1 MNKIIKAHLALIGA
15 NVIFGLNFIIAK
27 GIMPQYLDP
36 RSIILLR
43 VTVAVIFFWLFHRAF
58 VKEKVEKRDLVK
70 LAVCGLFGIAINQIF
85 FFEGLNLTTPIN
97 SSIII
102 TSIPILVLIFSN
114 LLLKQNI
121 TLYKIIGIA
130 CGTTGALVIILLQGS
145 ISFKSDTF
153 TGNLFI
159 IINSISY
166 ALYMVLLKP
175 LLLKYKAI
183 TVIKWAFSFGLIF
196 IIPFCIEP
204 ALSAD
209 WQSIP
214 VNIWLSISFVVI
226 GTTIFTYLLNIYS
239 LKYVNPIVTGSYIYL
254 QPFIATVVALSLGKD
269 TLTIQEVI
277 SAILIFSG
285 VYFISIRKK
294 KDIRY

>member
-1 MNKIIKAHLALIGA
+1 LNKIIKAHLALIGA

>member
-1 MNKIIKAHLALIGA
+1 LALIGA
-15 NVIFGLNFIIAK
+15 NVIFGLNYIIAK
-27 GIMPQYLDP
+27 GIMPHYLDP

-43 VTVAVIFFWLFHRAF
+43 VTIAVIFFWLFHRAF
-58 VKEKVEKRDLVK
+58 VKEKVEKRDLIK
-70 LAVCGLFGIAINQIF
+70 LSVCGLFGIAINQIF
-85 FFEGLNLTTPIN
+85 FFEGLNLSTPIN
-97 SSIII
+97 SSIIV
-102 TSIPILVLIFSN
+102 TSIPILVLIFSY
-114 LLLKQNI
+114 LLLKVNI

-196 IIPFCIEP
+196 IIPFCIKP
-204 ALSAD
+204 AISAD

-214 VNIWLSISFVVI
+214 VNIWFSISFVVI
-226 GTTIFTYLLNIYS
+226 GTTILTYLLNIYS
-239 LKYVNPIVTGSYIYL
+239 LKYVNPIVTVSYIYL
-254 QPFIATVVALSLGKD
+254 QPFIATVVALLLGKD

-294 KDIRY
+294 KDIRC

>member
-1 MNKIIKAHLALIGA
+1 MNKIFKAHLALIGA
-15 NVIFGLNFIIAK
+15 NVIFGLNFVIAK
-27 GIMPQYLDP
+27 GIMPHYLDP

-58 VKEKVEKRDLVK
+58 VKEKVEKRDLIK
-70 LAVCGLFGIAINQIF
+70 LSVCGLFGIAINQIF

-114 LLLKQNI
+114 LLLKENI

-145 ISFKSDTF
+145 ISFKSVTF

-175 LLLKYKAI
+175 LLIKYKAI
-183 TVIKWAFSFGLIF
+183 TVIKWTFFFGLIF
-196 IIPFCIEP
+196 IIPFCIKP
-204 ALSAD
+204 ALSAN

-226 GTTIFTYLLNIYS
+226 GTTILTYLLNNYS

-254 QPFIATVVALSLGKD
+254 QPFIATVVALLLGKD

-294 KDIRY
+294 KDVRY

>member
-58 VKEKVEKRDLVK
+58 VKEKVEKRDLIK
-70 LAVCGLFGIAINQIF
+70 LSVCGLFGIAINQIF

-114 LLLKQNI
+114 LLLKHNI

>member
-15 NVIFGLNFIIAK
+15 NVIFGLNYIIAK
-27 GIMPQYLDP
+27 GIMPHYLDP

-43 VTVAVIFFWLFHRAF
+43 VTVAVIFFWLFHLAF
-58 VKEKVEKRDLVK
+58 VKEKVEKRDLIK
-70 LAVCGLFGIAINQIF
+70 LSVCGLFGIAINQIF
-85 FFEGLNLTTPIN
+85 FFEGLNLSTPIN

-130 CGTTGALVIILLQGS
+130 CGTTGALIIILLQGS

-175 LLLKYKAI
+175 LLIKYKAI
-183 TVIKWAFSFGLIF
+183 TVIKWTFSFGLIF
-196 IIPFCIEP
+196 IIPFCIKP
-204 ALSAD
+204 AISAD

-226 GTTIFTYLLNIYS
+226 GTTILTYLLNIYS

-254 QPFIATVVALSLGKD
+254 QPIVATVVALLLGKD

-294 KDIRY
+294 NDIR